1 MIARIKF
8 LTPILLL
15 PCLLTSTSAQKLKK
29 TDKTTLS
36 NLQTHIRYL
45 ADPRLEGRRTGTP
58 GERGASDYISVALGQ
73 AGVQPR
79 GDNDGWLQAFTIDQG
94 RELSKDAYFV
104 VNDRPF
110 VAEKEY
116 FPLPFSATATVSG
129 SPAIALQ
136 ESGVPWFLD
145 LRELLEGAAGNP
157 HFDLSAA
164 IRVKAAACAKKGA
177 TALILY
183 NTSRIADNLAFN
195 PHEKPEPVAIPVVY
209 VTREAKRKYLK
220 DESASVDIR
229 LRMGFTE
236 RKRTGHN
243 VVGYLNN
250 GAATTVVI
258 GAHYD
263 HLGHGEDGNTLYR
276 GRDSVTFN
284 GADDN
289 ASGVAGLIELAR
301 MIAAGKSKSN
311 NYLFVA
317 FSGEEQGLFG
327 SKYFVEHLP
336 VELRT
341 LNYMINLDMIGR
353 LNDSSHLLTLGGVGT
368 SPYWG
373 ATFGGVKNKEVSLR
387 LDSSGMGPSDHTS
400 FYLRGIPVL
409 FVFTGAHADYH
420 TPGDNSE
427 KINYTG
433 ELEVV
438 KFVYSLIEAADKRGR
453 FGFTK
458 TRDLGPDMPRFS
470 VTLGILPD
478 YGFGGSGVR
487 ADGVSEGRP
496 ADKAGLKAGDVI
508 VELGGYPVTTLE
520 TYMDALGKFKKGDKT
535 TVRYRRGTDTL
546 ESPVQ
551 F

>member
-15 PCLLTSTSAQKLKK
+15 PCLITSTSAQKLKK

-58 GERGASDYISVALGQ
+58 GEKGASDYISVALGQ
-73 AGVQPR
+73 AGVQPK
-79 GDNDGWLQAFTIDQG
+79 GDNSGWLQAFVIDQG

-110 VAEKEY
+110 VPEKDY
-116 FPLPFSATATVSG
+116 FPLSFTATAAVSG

-136 ESGVPWFLD
+136 ESGVPWFFD
-145 LRELLEGAAGNP
+145 LKELLEAAAGNP

-164 IRVKAAACAKKGA
+164 IRAKAAACAKKGA

-183 NTSRIADNLAFN
+183 NSSRIADNLAFN
-195 PHEKPEPVAIPVVY
+195 PQEKPEPVASPVVY
-209 VTREAKRKYLK
+209 ITREAKRKYLK

-276 GRDSVTFN
+276 GKDSVTFN

-289 ASGVAGLIELAR
+289 ASGVAGMIELAR
-301 MIAAGKSKSN
+301 MVAAGKLKSN

-327 SKYFVEHLP
+327 SKYLVEHLP

-341 LNYMINLDMIGR
+341 VNYMINLDMIGR
-353 LNDSSHLLTLGGVGT
+353 LNDSSHVLTLGGVGT

-373 ATFGGVKNKEVSLR
+373 EMFGGVKNKEVALR
-387 LDSSGMGPSDHTS
+387 LDSSAMGPSDHTS
-400 FYLRGIPVL
+400 FYLRGVPVL
-409 FVFTGAHADYH
+409 FVFTGVHADYH
-420 TPGDNSE
+420 TPGDNSD
-427 KINYTG
+427 KINYIG

-438 KFVYSLIEAADKRGR
+438 KFVYGLIEAGDKRGR

-458 TRDLGPDMPRFS
+458 TRDVSPDMPRFS

-478 YGFGGSGVR
+478 YAFGGSGVR

-508 VELGGYPVTTLE
+508 VQLGGYPVTSLE
-520 TYMDALGKFKKGDKT
+520 NYMDALGKFKKGDKT
-535 TVRYRRGTDTL
+535 TVRYKRGADTL
-546 ESPVQ
+546 EGAVQ